1 MRALAAYQSLGT
13 IDLLLRKDLIS
24 DPADIFTFDPAVLL
38 EEEGWGEISVTNL
51 GRAITEAKDRPA
63 ARLLTALGIR
73 HVGST
78 VARRIIRGVGSIV
91 ALLDADVDAIAQIDG
106 VGPVIAAE
114 VVRWAADPVNRELVQ
129 RLDAAG
135 VRMGDDIEESGPAS
149 SALEG
154 VSLVV
159 SGTLSGYSRDGAK
172 EAI

>member
-1 MRALAAYQSLGT
+1 M
-13 IDLLLRKDLIS
+13 
-24 DPADIFTFDPAVLL
+24 
-38 EEEGWGEISVTNL
+38 
-51 GRAITEAKDRPA
+51 
-63 ARLLTALGIR
+63 
-73 HVGST
+73 
-78 VARRIIRGVGSIV
+78 
-91 ALLDADVDAIAQIDG
+91 
-106 VGPVIAAE
+106 AE

-172 EAI
+172 EAIEAAGGKSTGSVSSKTTALVLGESPGAAKVTKAQELGVPIIDEELFVRLLVEGTSVLEG